1 MRLVELRPC
10 QGWSDKGISENP
22 SSYEQVNERL
32 KMKVNLGKPINI
44 GVEHVARVEG
54 HGNIQIRI
62 ENDQLAECT
71 WEVVETPRFFEVMM
85 KGLSIEMAPLL
96 AARIC
101 GICSI
106 SHALASARAAE
117 RALQIQVPETAQKVR
132 LLAKHAETLQSHT
145 LHLFFL
151 VAPDFLKVGSMIPV
165 FGTHPEIIE
174 VATKLRGYANRAS
187 ELIAGRT
194 SHPMVIKVG
203 GLTQVPRK
211 RQLRDLM
218 DDLEGTIPYLWKA
231 LDFFKNF
238 SMPDFVRET
247 EFVSLGG
254 EDRYPFIGGDLVS
267 SDGVSLEENAY
278 KSMTNE
284 YLVDF
289 STSKFCKLSRESF
302 AVGALARFNNNYD
315 LLHPKAKEVA
325 EEFAMKPPIH
335 NPFFHNLAQLV
346 ECFHVIYES
355 KEIMAG
361 LLDSDMSEYTAS
373 YEVRKCEGV
382 GAIEAPR
389 GILYHHLQL
398 DQKGKIERADCV
410 IPTGQNHANIHFDL
424 QKLVADLVAQKA
436 GEEEISQRAQML
448 VRAYD
453 PCISCSV
460 H

>member
-1 MRLVELRPC
+1 MKINVER
-10 QGWSDKGISENP
+10 
-22 SSYEQVNERL
+22 
-32 KMKVNLGKPINI
+32 PINI
-44 GVEHVARVEG
+44 EVEHVARVEG

-62 ENDQLAECT
+62 ENGELAECT

-117 RALQIQVPETAQKVR
+117 RALQIDVPELAQTVR

-151 VAPDFLKVGSMIPV
+151 VAPDLLNVGSVIPLL
-165 FGTHPEIIE
+165 GTHPEIIE
-174 VATKLRGYANRAS
+174 IATRLRGYANRAS
-187 ELIAGRT
+187 DLFVGRT

-203 GLTQVPRK
+203 GMTQVPRK
-211 RQLRDLM
+211 RQLRDLLT
-218 DDLEGTIPYLWKA
+218 DLEATIPYLWRA
-231 LDFFKNF
+231 LDLFKGLQ
-238 SMPDFVRET
+238 MPDFIRET
-247 EFVSLGG
+247 EFVSLQA
-254 EDRYPFIGGDLVS
+254 DNRYPFIGGNLVS
-267 SDGVSLEENAY
+267 SDGVCKGEDQYLA
-278 KSMTNE
+278 MTNE

-302 AVGALARFNNNYD
+302 AVGALARFNNSYEW
-315 LLHPKAKEVA
+315 LHPKAKEVA
-325 EEFAMKPPIH
+325 EELDLKPPTH
-335 NPFFHNLAQLV
+335 NPYFHNLAQLV
-346 ECFHVIYES
+346 ECFHVMHES
-355 KEIMAG
+355 RDMITT
-361 LLDSDMSEYTAS
+361 LIDSDPSEYATP
-373 YEVRKCEGV
+373 YEAKQGEGV

-389 GILYHHLQL
+389 GILYHHLQI
-398 DQKGKIERADCV
+398 DEQGKIERANCV
-410 IPTGQNHANIHFDL
+410 IPTGQNHANIHLDL
-424 QKLVADLVAQKA
+424 QKLVAGLMAQ
-436 GEEEISQRAQML
+436 GVEEEEISKRAQML